1 MKRNAVAAVVA
12 TVGIFGL
19 ASSVAQATPGNGA
32 AALTHSF
39 LCDGQA
45 LTFVI
50 EGGNGFWSTAY
61 VVETGETFVPTSF
74 TFDGTLLGAKQGP
87 LPQEQVTCTE
97 PFQGG
102 TLTLTGYFVPPTG

>member
-1 MKRNAVAAVVA
+1 VAAVIVTA
-12 TVGIFGL
+12 GML
-19 ASSVAQATPGNGA
+19 ALGPSAAQGTPGNGA

-39 LCDGQA
+39 SCDGQP

-50 EGGNGFWSTAY
+50 EGGNGLWSTAY
-61 VVETGETFVPTSF
+61 VVETGKTFVPTSF
-74 TFDGTLLGAKQGP
+74 AFDGTLLGAKQGP

-97 PFQGG
+97 AFQGG